1 LRHEIDE
8 PVVGGTGSALA
19 SVMDETILRRIAEAI
34 WSTNGSPA
42 RLLDEIARPDSDLNR
57 QQSKCWKQARAVYA
71 ALFT

>member
-1 LRHEIDE
+1 
-8 PVVGGTGSALA
+8 
-19 SVMDETILRRIAEAI
+19 VMDETILRRIAEAI